1 VRTIGCAW
9 GLAVVL
15 VSALTARASAP
26 ERPHRTAAD
35 PRDLES
41 FSDRYFQEQIP
52 RQHVPGAVIMLVKDG
67 TTLLAKGYGFA
78 DLEKRVPVTP
88 EGAVF
93 RVASVSKLFT
103 ATAVM
108 QLVERG
114 RLGLDDDVNAHLRL
128 FKLPSNYA
136 EPVTIAHLLTHRGG
150 FDEQLI
156 GIAAPDPARPLP
168 LGEYLVRRMPPA
180 VMPPGRFIS
189 YSNHGYAL
197 LGHIIEEV
205 SGRPFADYMEENVL
219 RPLGMTMSSFR
230 QPLPG
235 ALAGGLAT
243 GYLDEDGVLQPL
255 ALDAIHVAPAGSLV
269 TTGTDAARFM
279 IAHLHKGRLDGRRIL
294 QEDTAVIMQ
303 RRQFSHDSRMPGL
316 GYGFWE
322 RPRNQHRAVVHDGGW
337 RGFYSLMWL
346 LPEEDVGV
354 FIAANRLPFPPSS
367 DFGDEY
373 IKRFVDRYYPA
384 AEGRPTTTQER
395 VPTTPT
401 AEVRRR
407 AARVAGVYRSLRIP
421 PQHTFEKGIGLFLQV
436 RVDLEDD
443 GRLTLQSPFG
453 EATRWAEVEPF
464 VFRDTGG
471 EDHIAFRGDA
481 GGRIKY
487 MVQSGSVFE
496 RLPWYDDAAVQLPA
510 LAAMALLFFV
520 TPAGWLLGAL
530 AGSLRRRPTAR
541 SELRRARALAGA
553 VCVLNACFLL
563 GLGALLADY
572 PSAVVHGVPAAVIA
586 LFVVPLAGA
595 AGAAG
600 AIAFAA
606 RAWLRKQGGFLA
618 RVHYTLVATVAV
630 VFVVFLHHWNLLGL
644 RF

>member
-1 VRTIGCAW
+1 VA
-9 GLAVVL
+9 
-15 VSALTARASAP
+15 ARASAQEGP
-26 ERPHRTAAD
+26 RQTAAD
-35 PRDLES
+35 PGDVES
-41 FSDRYFQEQIP
+41 FSDRYFQEQML
-52 RQHVPGAVIMLVKDG
+52 RQHVPGAVLVVVKDG
-67 TTLLAKGYGFA
+67 RTLLAKGYGFA

-88 EGAVF
+88 ERTVF

-114 RLGLDDDVNAHLRL
+114 RLGLDDDVNVHLRR
-128 FKLPSNYA
+128 FKLPSHYL
-136 EPVTIAHLLTHRGG
+136 EPVTIAHLLTHSGG

-156 GIAAPDPARPLP
+156 GMAAPDTAHSLA
-168 LGEYLVRRMPPA
+168 LGEYLTRRMPPA

-197 LGHIIEEV
+197 LGLVIEEV
-205 SGRPFADYMEENVL
+205 SDRPFADHMDENVL
-219 RPLGMTMSSFR
+219 RPLGMTMSSFH

-235 ALAGGLAT
+235 ALAGSLAV
-243 GYLDEDGVLQPL
+243 GYLDEGGTLEPL
-255 ALDAIHVAPAGSLV
+255 APDVIHTAPAGALV
-269 TTGTDAARFM
+269 TTASDVARFM
-279 IAHLHKGRLDGRRIL
+279 VAHLHKGQLDGTRIL
-294 QEDTAVIMQ
+294 QEGTAAMMQ

-322 RPRNQHRAVVHDGGW
+322 RPRNQHRAIAHDGGW
-337 RGFYSLMWL
+337 GGFYSLMWL

-354 FIAANRLPFPPSS
+354 FIAANRLTFPPSS

-373 IKRFVDRYYPA
+373 IKRFVDRYYPP
-384 AEGRPTTTQER
+384 AEGRATDTQQR
-395 VPTTPT
+395 ILPTPT

-421 PQHTFEKGIGLFLQV
+421 PQHTFEKSIGLFLQA
-436 RVDLEDD
+436 RVDREDD
-443 GRLTLQSPFG
+443 GTLTVQWPFG
-453 EATRWAEVEPF
+453 EGTRWAEVEPF
-464 VFRDTGG
+464 VYRNIGG

-487 MVQSGSVFE
+487 LLQSGSVFE
-496 RLPWYDDAAVQLPA
+496 RLPWYDDAVIQVPA
-510 LAAMALLFFV
+510 LAAMALLFVV

-530 AGSLRRRPTAR
+530 VGCLRRRPTAH
-541 SELRRARALAGA
+541 SELRQARVLAGA

-563 GLGALLADY
+563 GLAALMAEY
-572 PSAVVHGVPAAVIA
+572 PNAVLHGVPAAVIA

-595 AGAAG
+595 AGTAG
-600 AIAFAA
+600 AVAFAV
-606 RAWLRKQGGFLA
+606 REWLRNQGGLFT
-618 RVHYTLVATVAV
+618 RIQYTLVATAAV
-630 VFVVFLHHWNLLGL
+630 VFVVFLHHWNLLGF

>member
-1 VRTIGCAW
+1 VRSIGCAW
-9 GLAVVL
+9 RVAVVL
-15 VSALTARASAP
+15 VSALTARGGAQES
-26 ERPHRTAAD
+26 PHRTAAD

-41 FSDRYFQEQIP
+41 FSDGYFQEQMP
-52 RQHVPGAVIMLVKDG
+52 RQHVPGAVLVLVKDG
-67 TTLLAKGYGFA
+67 RTLLAKGYGFA

-88 EGAVF
+88 ERTVF

-108 QLVERG
+108 QLVEGG
-114 RLGLDDDVNAHLRL
+114 RLGLDDDVNAHLRR
-128 FKLPSNYA
+128 FKLPSNYV

-156 GIAAPDPARPLP
+156 GMAAPDPAHSLP
-168 LGEYLVRRMPPA
+168 LGEYLSRRMPPA

-189 YSNHGYAL
+189 YSNHGFAL

-205 SGRPFADYMEENVL
+205 SGRPFADYMEEYVL
-219 RPLGMTMSSFR
+219 RPLGMAMSSFH

-235 ALAGGLAT
+235 ALAGSLAV
-243 GYLDEDGVLQPL
+243 GYLDEGGTLEPLAPDVLQT
-255 ALDAIHVAPAGSLV
+255 APAGSLV
-269 TTGTDAARFM
+269 TTGTDVARFM
-279 IAHLHKGRLDGRRIL
+279 VAHLHKGRLDGGRIL
-294 QEDTAVIMQ
+294 QEDTAEMMQ

-322 RPRNQHRAVVHDGGW
+322 RPRNRHRAIVHDGGW
-337 RGFYSLMWL
+337 GGFYSLMWL

-354 FIAANRLPFPPSS
+354 FIAANRFTFPPSS

-384 AEGRPTTTQER
+384 AEGRVTAPQER
-395 VPTTPT
+395 VLPTPT

-407 AARVAGVYRSLRIP
+407 GARVAGVYRSLRIP
-421 PQHTFEKGIGLFLQV
+421 PQHTFEKGIGLFLQF
-436 RVDLEDD
+436 RVALEDD
-443 GRLTLQSPFG
+443 GTLTLQSPFG
-453 EATRWAEVEPF
+453 EGTRWAEVEPF
-464 VFRDTGG
+464 VFRDIGG

-481 GGRIKY
+481 GGRMKY
-487 MVQSGSVFE
+487 LLQSGSVFE
-496 RLPWYDDAAVQLPA
+496 RLPWYDDAAVQVPA
-510 LAAMALLFFV
+510 LAAMALLFVV

-530 AGSLRRRPTAR
+530 VGSLRRRPRAR
-541 SELRRARALAGA
+541 SELRRARVLAGA

-572 PSAVVHGVPAAVIA
+572 PNAVLHGVPAAVVA

-600 AIAFAA
+600 AVAFAA
-606 RAWLRKQGGFLA
+606 RAWLWKQGGFLA
-618 RVHYTLVATVAV
+618 RVHYTLVATAAV
-630 VFVVFLHHWNLLGL
+630 VFVAFLYHWNLLGL